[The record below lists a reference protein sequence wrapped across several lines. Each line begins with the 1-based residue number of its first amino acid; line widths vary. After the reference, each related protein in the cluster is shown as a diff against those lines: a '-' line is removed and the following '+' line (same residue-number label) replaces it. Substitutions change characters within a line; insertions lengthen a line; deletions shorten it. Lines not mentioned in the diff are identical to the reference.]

1 MNNTSI
7 VVDIRCKD
15 RFTKPF
21 LLGIRSTL
29 RLNLKLKGYLK

>member
-1 MNNTSI
+1 MNTASI
-7 VVDIRCKD
+7 LVDIRCKD

-21 LLGIRSTL
+21 LLGVRTTL